1 MDRNAAAEIGS
12 VEKLASILAKRTR
25 ILKDLVE
32 QHLDLYLSLKNQNI
46 LVETYNSESNN
57 VI

>member
-32 QHLDLYLSLKNQNI
+32 
-46 LVETYNSESNN
+46 
-57 VI
+57 